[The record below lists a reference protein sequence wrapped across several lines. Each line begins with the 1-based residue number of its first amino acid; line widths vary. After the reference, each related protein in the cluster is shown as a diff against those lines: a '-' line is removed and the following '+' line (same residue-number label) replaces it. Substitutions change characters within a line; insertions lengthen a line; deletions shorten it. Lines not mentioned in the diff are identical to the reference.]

1 MTPDPRS
8 EGIDLRR
15 FTPTV
20 VRAGSNSGGGSY
32 GARGSVFPRTVE
44 DSRISRCHP
53 RRLPTRTSRR
63 HGAERRSLVFVSLS
77 ARGPRSPLIVLV
89 RYHVPQSAL
98 TFQADGRVATPCR
111 QAGRWARGRF
121 SRHPTPARSLLGQV
135 AIPMSEAEEDAS
147 PFQKRGDVTTRED
160 LLGAGWTNIWLND
173 VVASD
178 TICIEPCPICG
189 REIEKISLWRVYPRP
204 FRSGQAPDC
213 SLPSSRSTP
222 AVTSRGIQPPSE
234 RSS

>member
-1 MTPDPRS
+1 M
-8 EGIDLRR
+8 
-15 FTPTV
+15 
-20 VRAGSNSGGGSY
+20 
-32 GARGSVFPRTVE
+32 
-44 DSRISRCHP
+44 
-53 RRLPTRTSRR
+53 
-63 HGAERRSLVFVSLS
+63 
-77 ARGPRSPLIVLV
+77 
-89 RYHVPQSAL
+89 PQSAL

-111 QAGRWARGRF
+111 QAGRWAPRAF
-121 SRHPTPARSLLGQV
+121 LSSSNAHAWLLGQV
-135 AIPMSEAEEDAS
+135 AIPMSEAEEDAG

-204 FRSGQAPDC
+204 CRPGQAPDY
-213 SLPSSRSTP
+213 SLPLVEIHP
-222 AVTSRGIQPPSE
+222 CGHEPGIQPPSE